1 MVLPYLYIFIL
12 ERQTQAVAADGKK
25 PLAIAGRHHGQG
37 TRHVPIAQG
46 GLVAKECNLLS
57 RLKLRSLNA
66 EEARTGKE
74 GWHDGWVF
82 RYSRTDAEGIGI
94 AIGRSRP
101 VAPMVQEEV
110 CPVVVNREKARHDV
124 PFAAQHSPSPLDHTS
139 GILSFGSTGA
149 GLRLVGSGNNIR
161 VSELAAARFEPEDTF
176 PEDPVVC
183 FEENVLS
190 GCLSVG
196 RKEAKFDLNGLSP
209 FRSVFNG
216 EM

>member
-1 MVLPYLYIFIL
+1 
-12 ERQTQAVAADGKK
+12 
-25 PLAIAGRHHGQG
+25 
-37 TRHVPIAQG
+37 
-46 GLVAKECNLLS
+46 
-57 RLKLRSLNA
+57 
-66 EEARTGKE
+66 
-74 GWHDGWVF
+74 
-82 RYSRTDAEGIGI
+82 
-94 AIGRSRP
+94 
-101 VAPMVQEEV
+101 MVQEEV